1 MTGSQAKLLVKRYEP
16 KQLPDHLI
24 RAPMD
29 TSYSGAYSPKRS
41 KSGGSPMG
49 GKKNL
54 KQNKKAKELM
64 RKMES
69 EGKRV
74 KRAEDNKKLVFAEL
88 KKILEAKSDDE
99 NLMPP
104 TFNCTVA

>member
-1 MTGSQAKLLVKRYEP
+1 
-16 KQLPDHLI
+16 
-24 RAPMD
+24 
-29 TSYSGAYSPKRS
+29 
-41 KSGGSPMG
+41 MG

-74 KRAEDNKKLVFAEL
+74 KRAEDNKKLVFSEL

-104 TFNCTVA
+104 TFNCTVAQAKQAVKDRRIFRSLYS